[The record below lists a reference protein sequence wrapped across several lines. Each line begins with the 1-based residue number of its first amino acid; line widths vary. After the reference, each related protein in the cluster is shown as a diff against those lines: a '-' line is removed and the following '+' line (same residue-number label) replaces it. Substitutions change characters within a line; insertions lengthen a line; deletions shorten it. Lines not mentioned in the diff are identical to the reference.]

1 MSNQQLPAD
10 FIPQLRKILGADQL
24 PGFKGQQAM
33 MPVGRKVI
41 SQTEPDYQNLT
52 PAAVLIALFPKA
64 NSWYFPL
71 IRRVVDGFA
80 HSGQIALPGGRIELG
95 ETVEGAALR
104 EAEEEVGLMR
114 SGVEVLGKLSPL
126 PIPVSGFLV
135 NPVVGVM
142 QSEPRWQPQPGEVAD
157 IFTASVQDLMDES
170 NRTTEMRQF
179 RDKHYTVPYFNFKPH
194 KVWGATAMII
204 AEFELVVQGL
214 LNQD

>member
-1 MSNQQLPAD
+1 M
-10 FIPQLRKILGADQL
+10 
-24 PGFKGQQAM
+24 
-33 MPVGRKVI
+33 I

-52 PAAVLIALFPKA
+52 PAAVLIALFPKE
-64 NSWYFPL
+64 NTWYFPL

-80 HSGQIALPGGRIELG
+80 HSGQIALPGGRIETG

-104 EAEEEVGLMR
+104 EAEEEVGLVR
-114 SGVEVLGKLSPL
+114 PGVEVLGKLSPL
-126 PIPVSGFLV
+126 PIPVSGYLV

-142 QSEPRWQPQPGEVAD
+142 QSEPRWRPQPGEVAD

-170 NRTTEMRQF
+170 NRTTEMRHF
-179 RDKHYTVPYFNFKPH
+179 RDKRYTVPYFNFKPH

-204 AEFELVVQGL
+204 AEFELVVQGI